1 MNIRNWSIR
10 SKIIA
15 LVSVP
20 LVALMALWVFA
31 TALTVGPA
39 MVLLSSQDVLDQVGR
54 PGEELVANLQR
65 ERRLSLIYL
74 AGNASTPT
82 ARQDNLALTEQRE
95 RTDAAMAAFRQ
106 RAANHADI
114 GDELDRRLETVY
126 DSLDTIPQQREF
138 IDARGVDKPG
148 VLGYYSDVIGR
159 MFRVF
164 DLLSRYDDPVLNR
177 RAGAMAQLGQA
188 REVLGQDRISG

>member
-20 LVALMALWVFA
+20 LVAVMALWVFA
-31 TALTVGPA
+31 FVLTVGPA
-39 MVLLSSQDVLDQVGR
+39 NRLLASQDVLDQVGR
-54 PGEELVANLQR
+54 PGEQLVVNLQQ

-82 ARQDNLALTEQRE
+82 ARQDSVALTEQRKL
-95 RTDAAMAAFRQ
+95 TDEAMTAFRQ
-106 RAANHADI
+106 SSADHADI

-126 DSLDTIPQQREF
+126 TSLEGIPRQREF
-138 IDARGVDKPG
+138 IDSRDVDKPG
-148 VLGYYSDVIGR
+148 ALRFYSAVIGR
-159 MFRVF
+159 C
-164 DLLSRYDDPVLNR
+164 SRSSTCSAPTTTR
-177 RAGAMAQLGQA
+177 R
-188 REVLGQDRISG
+188 